1 MRWSTENEF
10 KKGQISARD
19 TNASNVLQSARW
31 TTAISQIR
39 FSHQLPK
46 LTLNTNMETANHYP
60 QQTYGAQ
67 TDVSKV
73 QKKGLGLDEILTALE
88 KDFL

>member
-1 MRWSTENEF
+1 
-10 KKGQISARD
+10 
-19 TNASNVLQSARW
+19 
-31 TTAISQIR
+31 
-39 FSHQLPK
+39 
-46 LTLNTNMETANHYP
+46 METANHYP